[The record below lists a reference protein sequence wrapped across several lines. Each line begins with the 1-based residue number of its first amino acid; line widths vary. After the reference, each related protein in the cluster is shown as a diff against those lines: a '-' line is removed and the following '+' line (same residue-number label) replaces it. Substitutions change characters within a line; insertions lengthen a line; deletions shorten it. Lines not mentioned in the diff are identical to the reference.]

1 MTVTVNPLLRTA
13 LVLDAT
19 ASGVSA
25 LLFTFGASFIADWMA
40 LPVGLVFWIG
50 IFMFPW
56 TALLATAA
64 RQATLS
70 RMVLIDIIAVNAL
83 WVVASFGI
91 MLGGV
96 VDPTALGVAFITV
109 QAIAV
114 AVFAEL
120 QFVGMRRAAA

>member
-1 MTVTVNPLLRTA
+1 MTVAITPFLRTA
-13 LVLDAT
+13 LAIDAT
-19 ASGVSA
+19 ASGVSG
-25 LLFTFGASFIADWMA
+25 LLFTFAASFIADWMA

-64 RQATLS
+64 RQAILS
-70 RMVLIDIIAVNAL
+70 RVALMGIIAVNAL

-96 VDPTALGVAFITV
+96 VDPTTLGIAFITV
-109 QAIAV
+109 QAIGV

-120 QFVGMRRAAA
+120 QFVGMRRASA